1 MGAPRRLPNWRG
13 SLPLPQEP
21 HTPFSTLLFRRRSNV
36 LCIANPSVCLLSVIC
51 DVVVPCDKM
60 YIFVD
65 TSCQQIY
72 KISRKNTTA
81 VNIFQYILKGYFLL
95 KHPVRLMYLSSQL
108 LLSEHNTFLMLY
120 CIIDVGDFGTFWRDG
135 YLFV

>member
-1 MGAPRRLPNWRG
+1 
-13 SLPLPQEP
+13 
-21 HTPFSTLLFRRRSNV
+21 
-36 LCIANPSVCLLSVIC
+36 
-51 DVVVPCDKM
+51 M

-72 KISRKNTTA
+72 KISCKNTTA
-81 VNIFQYILKGYFLL
+81 VNIFQYILKGYFLS
-95 KHPVRLMYLSSQL
+95 KHPVCLIYLSSQL

-120 CIIDVGDFGTFWRDG
+120 RIIDVGDFSTFWRDG